1 MVYDCEYDGN
11 GTLLDENCS
20 ESVVFYFNGSNGSGI
35 YDYQLEKM
43 VNGSHTNFWINTIFV
58 GIDDHSEDG
67 LPSIGDCF
75 GAGCE
80 EEVESTS
87 DSVDEGYEKY
97 IPLLMVISAIGL
109 IGVTISL
116 INEKNSE
123 EE

>member
-1 MVYDCEYDGN
+1 MV
-11 GTLLDENCS
+11 
-20 ESVVFYFNGSNGSGI
+20 VI
-35 YDYQLEKM
+35 Q
-43 VNGSHTNFWINTIFV
+43 IFV

-75 GAGCE
+75 GSGCE
-80 EEVESTS
+80 EDVESAS
-87 DSVDEGYEKY
+87 ESVDEGYEKY

>member
-1 MVYDCEYDGN
+1 M
-11 GTLLDENCS
+11 LSLIFIS
-20 ESVVFYFNGSNGSGI
+20 EFIALIKSFIKIEFILGI
-35 YDYQLEKM
+35 
-43 VNGSHTNFWINTIFV
+43 TINTIFV
-58 GIDDHSEDG
+58 GIDDHSESG
-67 LPSIGDCF
+67 LPSFGDCF